1 MPNSFYQHY
10 GKRIFDF
17 TMAFLGLIF
26 LSPLL
31 LILSLVIKLDSAG
44 SVVFKQVRVGQN
56 SKPFYLYKFRSM
68 VSNAS
73 KLGLAVTSGDDPRIT
88 KTGRFLRKYKL
99 DELPQLINVVK
110 GEISLVGP
118 RPEVERYVQ
127 AYPKEYAQILQ
138 IKPGITD
145 YAAIEFRNEEEILN
159 QYEDKEEAYIN
170 KILPAKIKLYQKYL
184 NKISFLEDLRL
195 IFLTFKK
202 I

>member
-1 MPNSFYQHY
+1 
-10 GKRIFDF
+10 
-17 TMAFLGLIF
+17 MAFLGLIF

-56 SKPFYLYKFRSM
+56 SKPFYLYKFSSM

-202 I
+202 IWKSLFRF